1 MISMRNGL
9 VITVALALC
18 NVAYADKDDNL
29 IVNGDFEDAQNFV
42 ANKDDSM
49 SLLPGSQALTGWQ
62 ILNASGLDVAWLGPK
77 NPWIPAAHGQYY
89 VDLAGYHGSTPWS
102 GLAQTFRTHRGHFYS
117 VAFDLGHW
125 GTSPSM
131 LRASAGTAVVDL
143 TSSVDP
149 TRNWDRQHFTF
160 WAISDQTT
168 LTLQGT
174 SASNGN
180 YLAVDHVVVKRA
192 ERDDD

>member
-1 MISMRNGL
+1 MIFIRKIL
-9 VITVALALC
+9 VLAVTLVMC
-18 NVAYADKDDNL
+18 NSAYADKDDNL
-29 IVNGDFEDAQNFV
+29 LINGDFEDTQNFV

-62 ILNASGLDVAWLGPK
+62 ILNTSGLDVAWLGPK
-77 NPWIPAAHGQYY
+77 NPWIPSAHGQYY

-102 GLAQTFRTHRGHFYS
+102 GLAQTFRTHPGHFYS
-117 VAFDLGHW
+117 VAFSLGHW
-125 GTSPSM
+125 GTSPSS
-131 LRASAGTAVVDL
+131 LRASAGATVIDF
-143 TSSVDP
+143 TSSADP
-149 TRNWDRQHFTF
+149 KTNWDREHFNF

-168 LTLQGT
+168 LTLQGM

-192 ERDDD
+192 ERWGE